1 MITQQCFTI
10 AIWNTVVFLVSLK
23 YRAIITV
30 KSLKSKKMKLAL
42 TLFYYV
48 NRKIRLGKSKKLISI
63 DQSRFHICHTR
74 ENSKM
79 FNITSKYFSF
89 FNNKPP
95 ASWVA
100 QITRDFLICYSCSYY
115 SSMIV
120 LIFRNLPSSV
130 EHLRIA
136 AELSKVSPLNIIILP
151 RRRFIMIK
159 VDSRKKINKDRF
171 WLFRSQCNLSIP
183 PENIWKP

>member
-1 MITQQCFTI
+1 MDGLF
-10 AIWNTVVFLVSLK
+10 
-23 YRAIITV
+23 
-30 KSLKSKKMKLAL
+30 KKTYLHRPI
-42 TLFYYV
+42 
-48 NRKIRLGKSKKLISI
+48 NR
-63 DQSRFHICHTR
+63 TR

-100 QITRDFLICYSCSYY
+100 HITRDFLICYSCSYY

-171 WLFRSQCNLSIP
+171 WLFRSQYTLSIP